1 MGHGFSKWFKQ
12 SMLGEEEA
20 YSEQQGQ
27 GATSQNP
34 NVIPNT
40 GLTSPEKPYG
50 APEYSKT
57 KASSSI
63 SPFDSSTNRY
73 ASEGALDPPH
83 F

>member
-20 YSEQQGQ
+20 ASEQEGQ
-27 GATSQNP
+27 GAGNP
-34 NVIPNT
+34 YTKNIFPNPPT
-40 GLTSPEKPYG
+40 PQRPYG
-50 APEYSKT
+50 TPEYAKT

-63 SPFDSSTNRY
+63 SPFDSSVNRY
-73 ASEGALDPPH
+73 AQEGSLDPPH

>member
-20 YSEQQGQ
+20 GSEQEGG
-27 GATSQNP
+27 GAVNPNP

-40 GLTSPEKPYG
+40 GLVSPEKPYG
-50 APEYSKT
+50 TPEYSKT

-63 SPFDSSTNRY
+63 SPFDSSANRY
-73 ASEGALDPPH
+73 AQEGSLDPPH